1 MLDHFDIIAP
11 IYDLL
16 IKLTVEPAL
25 IDILNLPTEGRLL
38 DAGGGTGRVSQK
50 LVNHAGQVVVCDFSE
65 RMLRQAK
72 KKDQLQPVRTRVEKL
87 PFPDE
92 SFDRILVVDAL
103 HHFKK
108 PEEAI
113 REFVRILKPAGRLV
127 IEDFDINRWEVKLIA
142 WGEKLALMGSHFFTP
157 DQIGEMISNTGLT
170 PTITR
175 NGRTSVWVSTD
186 K

>member
-11 IYDLL
+11 LYDRL
-16 IKLTVEPAL
+16 IKLAVDPAL
-25 IDILNLPTEGRLL
+25 VDILKLPTDGRLL
-38 DAGGGTGRVSQK
+38 DAGGGTGRVSQT
-50 LVNHAGQVVVCDFSE
+50 LVKHTGQVVVCDFSQ
-65 RMLRQAK
+65 RMLKQAK
-72 KKDQLQPVRTRVEKL
+72 KKGHLQPVRARVEKL

-108 PEEAI
+108 PVETI
-113 REFVRILKPAGRLV
+113 GEFARVLKPGGRLV
-127 IEDFDINRWEVKLIA
+127 IEDFDPNQFAVKLIA

-157 DQIGEMISNTGLT
+157 DQIEKMVADTGLK
-170 PTITR
+170 PEIRR
-175 NGRTSVWVSTD
+175 NGKTSIWVSGE